1 MERWSDIKK
10 EIRSISESE
19 KMQIELVADL
29 VDEIREVRE
38 ELGLTQR
45 DLAKKTGLKQSAIA
59 RMESG
64 GAIPRLDTVLR
75 VAVAMG
81 LKFKL
86 IKGEDLDISSANSK
100 N

>member
-10 EIRSISESE
+10 EIRSISDSE

-29 VDEIREVRE
+29 VDEIIDTRQN
-38 ELGLTQR
+38 LGLTQR
-45 DLAKKTGLKQSAIA
+45 DLAEKTGLKQSAIA

-75 VAVAMG
+75 VALAMG

-86 IKGEDLDISSANSK
+86 IKDEQSASITY
-100 N
+100 

>member
-1 MERWSDIKK
+1 MERWSDIKR

-29 VDEIREVRE
+29 VDEIKDTRE

-45 DLAKKTGLKQSAIA
+45 DLAAKTGLKQSAIA

-64 GAIPRLDTVLR
+64 GAIPRLDTVLK
-75 VAVAMG
+75 VALALG
-81 LKFKL
+81 LRFKL
-86 IKGEDLDISSANSK
+86 IKEDEESTSMTY
-100 N
+100 

>member
-10 EIRSISESE
+10 EIRSISDSE

-29 VDEIREVRE
+29 VDEIRDIRE

-45 DLAKKTGLKQSAIA
+45 DLADKTGLKQSAIA

-75 VAVAMG
+75 VALAMG
-81 LKFKL
+81 FKFKL
-86 IKGEDLDISSANSK
+86 IKGEELDIPSSNS
-100 N
+100 